1 MLAGIIRTVC
11 NGIYAIIH
19 YPAECIIGC
28 ICLVFVRLYLT
39 WLSREGVDE

>member
-1 MLAGIIRTVC
+1 MLRETIRTIF
-11 NGIYAIIH
+11 NGISAIIH

-39 WLSREGVDE
+39 WLSREGVEE